1 MRHFSGRLV
10 VAALMAVLAVGATGC
25 SGDDGGGMTSSSET
39 TATGE
44 ITELEATEFA
54 FEPSEVTVTPGSR
67 EFKIVNRGD
76 TEHALEIHTA
86 DGEVE
91 TERVGAGESATVTA
105 ELAKSGSYVFYC
117 PVANHRELGMEGT
130 VNVSEGGG
138 DGASPEQGGDG
149 SGY

>member
-1 MRHFSGRLV
+1 MRPSSGRLV
-10 VAALMAVLAVGATGC
+10 VAVVMALLAVGATGC
-25 SGDDGGGMTSSSET
+25 SGDDGGGRTSSSET
-39 TATGE
+39 TASRET
-44 ITELEATEFA
+44 TELEATEFA
-54 FEPSEVTVTPGSR
+54 FKPSEVTVGPGSH

-76 TEHALEIHTA
+76 TEHALEIHTP

-105 ELAKSGSYVFYC
+105 ELSEPGSYVFYC